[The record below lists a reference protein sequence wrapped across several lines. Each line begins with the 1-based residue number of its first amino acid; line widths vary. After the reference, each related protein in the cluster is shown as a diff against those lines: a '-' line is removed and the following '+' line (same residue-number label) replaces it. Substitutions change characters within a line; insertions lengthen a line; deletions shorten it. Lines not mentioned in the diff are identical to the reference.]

1 MSKGVISLIL
11 EQRLKMGYDERNSL
25 RSYLERILN
34 SMLRSLG
41 FIQEGSDIVGFY
53 FGLFIQT
60 ALELYW
66 KNIRGQGGS
75 LVKGI

>member
-1 MSKGVISLIL
+1 
-11 EQRLKMGYDERNSL
+11 MGYDERNSL

-53 FGLFIQT
+53 FVLFIQT